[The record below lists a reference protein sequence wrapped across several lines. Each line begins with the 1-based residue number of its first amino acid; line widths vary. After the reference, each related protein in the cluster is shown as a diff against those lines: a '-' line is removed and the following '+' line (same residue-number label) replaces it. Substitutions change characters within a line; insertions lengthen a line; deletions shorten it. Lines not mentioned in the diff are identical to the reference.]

1 MRGMRSAPLVI
12 LMLLAILGWQA
23 RDCAAAPT
31 GDLVKADLL
40 AEPAAIA
47 PGQTFWVAVRLRMK
61 EHWHTYWRNPGD
73 SGEATAIAWQLPT
86 GFTAGPIQWQAPHRI
101 PVGPLANYGYDGET
115 TLLTEITAPAGLA
128 PSTQVPI
135 NADVT
140 WLVCEKECIPGEAH
154 LSLTLPA
161 VAAGRTSPAGSAETR
176 ALFEAARATIPQLSS
191 WKASMEVA
199 QDTLTLR
206 VAASNLKPQ
215 AVRSAQFFPFSETL
229 IRHAEPQTLAVS
241 DAGLSLEL
249 VSSALTIGTPK
260 DGRGVLVIEEDIG
273 ANTVRHAFEL
283 DGVAIAA
290 AAPTGSL
297 GTILQAA
304 LFALLGGIILN
315 LMPCVFP
322 VLSIK
327 VLSLINHASQS
338 AEQLRRHG
346 VIYTAGV
353 LTTFLVLAGV
363 LLALRAGGAEVG
375 WGFQLQSPITV
386 GVLAYVL
393 FAMGLSL
400 SGVFHFGYSL
410 QALGGNLAQRAG
422 YSGSFFAGALA
433 VVVATPCTAPFMGTA
448 LGFALTQPAV
458 VSLFVF
464 LALGL
469 GLALPF
475 LLLTLAPQLVGR
487 LPRPGAWMEILK
499 QALAF
504 PIYAT
509 VAWLLWVLGQ
519 QVGPSGMFAALI
531 GLVLVALAAWSFS
544 IWQTAGQTG
553 GLWGRRIAAAVAI
566 VAVAATGVV
575 VAGLQH
581 ERVDASATAQAA
593 SAAGIEPFT
602 QRRLDE
608 LRAENRPVF
617 VNMTAAWCIT
627 CLVNERVALSTDAVK
642 QAFAAGN
649 IAYLKG
655 DWTNR
660 NPEITRML
668 ERYGR
673 SGVPLYL
680 LYGGGDDPA
689 VLPQILTAA
698 TVLQEIDRVRDHTL
712 QRRADFT
719 TSAKE

>member
-1 MRGMRSAPLVI
+1 
-12 LMLLAILGWQA
+12 
-23 RDCAAAPT
+23 
-31 GDLVKADLL
+31 
-40 AEPAAIA
+40 
-47 PGQTFWVAVRLRMK
+47 
-61 EHWHTYWRNPGD
+61 
-73 SGEATAIAWQLPT
+73 
-86 GFTAGPIQWQAPHRI
+86 
-101 PVGPLANYGYDGET
+101 
-115 TLLTEITAPAGLA
+115 
-128 PSTQVPI
+128 
-135 NADVT
+135 
-140 WLVCEKECIPGEAH
+140 
-154 LSLTLPA
+154 
-161 VAAGRTSPAGSAETR
+161 
-176 ALFEAARATIPQLSS
+176 
-191 WKASMEVA
+191 
-199 QDTLTLR
+199 
-206 VAASNLKPQ
+206 
-215 AVRSAQFFPFSETL
+215 
-229 IRHAEPQTLAVS
+229 
-241 DAGLSLEL
+241 
-249 VSSALTIGTPK
+249 
-260 DGRGVLVIEEDIG
+260 
-273 ANTVRHAFEL
+273 
-283 DGVAIAA
+283 
-290 AAPTGSL
+290 
-297 GTILQAA
+297 
-304 LFALLGGIILN
+304 
-315 LMPCVFP
+315 
-322 VLSIK
+322 
-327 VLSLINHASQS
+327 
-338 AEQLRRHG
+338 
-346 VIYTAGV
+346 
-353 LTTFLVLAGV
+353 
-363 LLALRAGGAEVG
+363 
-375 WGFQLQSPITV
+375 
-386 GVLAYVL
+386 
-393 FAMGLSL
+393 
-400 SGVFHFGYSL
+400 
-410 QALGGNLAQRAG
+410 
-422 YSGSFFAGALA
+422 
-433 VVVATPCTAPFMGTA
+433 MGTA

-487 LPRPGAWMEILK
+487 LPRPGAWMEIFK